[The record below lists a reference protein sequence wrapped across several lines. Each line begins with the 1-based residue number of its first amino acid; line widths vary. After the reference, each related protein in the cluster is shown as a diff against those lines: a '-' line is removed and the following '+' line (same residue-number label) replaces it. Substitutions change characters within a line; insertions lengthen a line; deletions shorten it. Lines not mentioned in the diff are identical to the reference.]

1 LRKPFN
7 CKNATNKTE
16 VAKMRNKKPE
26 ERLSQNKTLGSG
38 AAIMAALMKGQ
49 PLSKRE
55 LIQKAAIDDSTFSRM
70 EPLLLREDLI
80 KVIDDKYYL
89 FNYEFDEVLDDIFK
103 KFVNDGRKLV
113 LIEEVADLAGRSPE
127 SIIDNAY
134 KKAKKYDVHIYYS
147 NYVNDLYPKKYLKI
161 S

>member
-1 LRKPFN
+1 LRKSLY
-7 CKNATNKTE
+7 CKNAIDKPE
-16 VAKMRNKKPE
+16 FAKMRNKKPE
-26 ERLSQNKTLGSG
+26 ERLSQNKKLGSG

-80 KVIDDKYYL
+80 KVIGDKYYL
-89 FNYEFDEVLDDIFK
+89 FNFEGDEVLEEIFK
-103 KFVNDGRKLV
+103 KFMSEGRKLV
-113 LIEEVADLAGRSPE
+113 QIEEVADLAGRSPE

-134 KKAKKYDVHIYYS
+134 KIAKKYDVHFYYP
-147 NYVNDLYPKKYLKI
+147 NYVNNLYNKKYLKI